1 MSVLLLSYK
10 CFYLHIVVDKTKR
23 RSSKMPIVQ
32 EREKTVSFF
41 KYEVLE
47 IDFLLE
53 YPTNKDTNAA

>member
-1 MSVLLLSYK
+1 MNLLLS
-10 CFYLHIVVDKTKR
+10 IVGDKTKR

-47 IDFLLE
+47 IDFLSE
-53 YPTNKDTNAA
+53 YPTNEDTNAA